1 MIQSKRAMIMKEI
14 FSRPGIKGFL
24 AEVEG
29 REEKCI
35 AYSALSE
42 EILPGDEVL
51 LNTTAMA
58 LSLGSG
64 GYHYIISKVSPAG
77 RELAAGGHIMKL
89 RYTPMQIK
97 VLAVEEE
104 DSPWHE
110 TMREAESLDGIP
122 VLVATLHSML
132 APLCVSMAE
141 QAKLRVAYVMT
152 DGAAL
157 PMAFSQNVQWLK
169 ERGLLVGTVTCG
181 HAFGGDLEA
190 VNIYSALLAA
200 RHVLKAEVIIVS
212 MGPGIVGTGTKWGF
226 TGTEQG
232 DILNAVDTLAG
243 VPIAV
248 PRISFAD
255 ARERHR
261 GLSHHSLTVLN
272 RICKVPVLV
281 PLPIL
286 ADPQSE
292 LIREQL
298 ADSQLLNKHRICM
311 ENASA
316 SLQVMQNCG
325 LKMTTMGRGIEQ
337 DQEFFL
343 SLGAAALTAIRL
355 AQGQSLHYLRQ
366 TDQ

>member
-1 MIQSKRAMIMKEI
+1 MIQSKKARIIKEI

-35 AYSALSE
+35 AYDALTE

-64 GYHYIISKVSPAG
+64 GYHYIISKTAPAG
-77 RELAAGGHIMKL
+77 RALTPGGHIMKL

-104 DSPWHE
+104 DSPWHK
-110 TMREAESLDGIP
+110 TMAEADSLEGIP
-122 VLVATLHSML
+122 VLAATLHSML
-132 APLCVSMAE
+132 APICVSLAAR
-141 QAKLRVAYVMT
+141 AKCRIAYVMT

-157 PMAFSQNVQWLK
+157 PLAFSQNVEWLRNK
-169 ERGLLVGTVTCG
+169 GLLVGTVTCG

-190 VNIYSALLAA
+190 VNIYSAMLAA
-200 RHVLKAEVIIVS
+200 RHVLKADVIIVS

-226 TGTEQG
+226 TGVEQG
-232 DILNAVDTLAG
+232 DILNAVDSLGG
-243 VPIAV
+243 VPLAV

-255 ARERHR
+255 KRDRHY
-261 GLSHHSLTVLN
+261 GISHHSLTVLS

-281 PLPIL
+281 PLPFL
-286 ADPQSE
+286 DDPQSDH
-292 LIREQL
+292 IMQQL
-298 ADSQLLNKHRICM
+298 RSTKLMEKHKICM
-311 ENASA
+311 EDASNCLA
-316 SLQVMQNCG
+316 LMQNCE
-325 LKMTTMGRGIEQ
+325 LKMTTMGRSIDE
-337 DQEFFL
+337 DRAFFL
-343 SLGAAALTAIRL
+343 SLGAAALTAARL
-355 AQGQSLHYLRQ
+355 AEGKSPHYLRQ
-366 TDQ
+366 A